1 MINQYFQHKLYA
13 IAMLFLVIGGLNW
26 GYVAF
31 TGKDFI
37 SYLFGKGMLTN
48 TIFLVVGIVAIA
60 IAFYRDTYLPFLG
73 STVIPCHILQVAT
86 PEQADFEVKVLV
98 KPGAKVLFWAA
109 EPENKDLQTLNS
121 WKEAYL
127 SYRNAGVSMADNDG
141 YASLKVRKPQAYTVP
156 LKGKLNSHI
165 HYRVCYGGGFMGP
178 VETVTLDGKEYFEN
192 MDDEEPRKEY
202 CENMDDEEP
211 RKEYFENMDDAE
223 PKQEF
228 FKNMEEQGPVQG
240 IASPT
245 YPNSQAIAEVN
256 TVAEQTALRS
266 LMPQSGAILE
276 SPQPGGYDLEEA
288 YAVPQM
294 AAYTSVNYR

>member
-73 STVIPCHILQVAT
+73 PTVLPCHILQVAT

-109 EPENKDLQTLNS
+109 EPENKDLQTLNN

-127 SYRNAGVSMADNDG
+127 SYRNAGVAMADSDG

-156 LKGKLNSHI
+156 LKGELNSHI
-165 HYRVCYGGGFMGP
+165 HYRVCYGGGFMGR

-192 MDDEEPRKEY
+192 MEDEEPK
-202 CENMDDEEP
+202 
-211 RKEYFENMDDAE
+211 KEYFENMDDEE

-228 FKNMEEQGPVQG
+228 FQNMEEQGPVQG

-276 SPQPGGYDLEEA
+276 SPQSGGYDIEEA